1 MNPELNGFD
10 MISPAISRD
19 GLVIGWFTPDDRG
32 LTERF
37 AGNAIR
43 EAAE

>member
-10 MISPAISRD
+10 MISAVISRD
-19 GLVIGWFTPDDRG
+19 WQLIGWFTPDYRG

>member
-10 MISPAISRD
+10 IISPVISRAWP
-19 GLVIGWFTPDDRG
+19 VIGWFTPDYRG
-32 LTERF
+32 LAKRF
-37 AGNAIR
+37 AGNAMR